1 MWPDENKVQCHTF
14 AHSGL
19 QLPCVCCAESGSTG
33 TEGTDSLVAPPCVPR
48 LDSPRWTGWRRC
60 TPSAFSGF
68 HLKYIESKWMRT
80 WRDRHTKHQLYS
92 LSGEWRRTCSSHTQT
107 HTHTHMHKNKRENKL
122 YYQPIFIHSY
132 SHDENMDNCNSIA
145 RIAFAITITILPK
158 RHACSMYLAS
168 AYTEMNERNGLMK
181 YENSLA
187 HTHMHILTQKKH
199 EDLITGEASDQLLD
213 RLCNNTMA

>member
-1 MWPDENKVQCHTF
+1 
-14 AHSGL
+14 
-19 QLPCVCCAESGSTG
+19 
-33 TEGTDSLVAPPCVPR
+33 
-48 LDSPRWTGWRRC
+48 
-60 TPSAFSGF
+60 
-68 HLKYIESKWMRT
+68 
-80 WRDRHTKHQLYS
+80 
-92 LSGEWRRTCSSHTQT
+92 
-107 HTHTHMHKNKRENKL
+107 MHKNKRENKL

-145 RIAFAITITILPK
+145 RIAFA
-158 RHACSMYLAS
+158 MYLAS

-187 HTHMHILTQKKH
+187 HTHTHILTQKKH